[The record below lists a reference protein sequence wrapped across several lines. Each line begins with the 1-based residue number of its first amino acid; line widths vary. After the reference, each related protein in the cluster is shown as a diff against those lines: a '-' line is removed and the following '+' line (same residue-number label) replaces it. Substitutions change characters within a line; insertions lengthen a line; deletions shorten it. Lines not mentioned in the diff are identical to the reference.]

1 MCCLI
6 DIHLQNLVLGKGHLV
21 EAVKDSG
28 GGPRRSSGIGQN
40 RHCHPSRKGLLTAAG
55 DRIPSDRCGRSSGM
69 VSQRSVP
76 EPSPMSSPAPLHSLE
91 VPVLRRT
98 GSLRKTRPCAR
109 REHCPEDN
117 ARGLLDRTQV
127 KPDGG
132 CSHFSHISCHTPS
145 AVANRKA
152 TFRIRRVHSFPT
164 AKDR

>member
-1 MCCLI
+1 M
-6 DIHLQNLVLGKGHLV
+6 
-21 EAVKDSG
+21 
-28 GGPRRSSGIGQN
+28 
-40 RHCHPSRKGLLTAAG
+40 
-55 DRIPSDRCGRSSGM
+55 PSDRCGRSSGM

-76 EPSPMSSPAPLHSLE
+76 EPSLMSSPAPADGFHECLPQAGRGAVREPHLRERPAPLRSLE

-98 GSLRKTRPCAR
+98 GSLRRTRPCAR

-117 ARGLLDRTQV
+117 ARGLLDSTQV

-152 TFRIRRVHSFPT
+152 NFRIRRVHSCPT
-164 AKDR
+164 AKDRKTPWEASMSGIPPRRIEYL